1 MSRAPRSR
9 QIVMTLHHQIAIRAP
24 RAAVYSTIAE
34 PAQIGR
40 WWGAQT
46 PVQTQQGLELEHQ
59 AGPYGTVRLRVVELR
74 PDTRIEWTCIG
85 DYPPDNPAAAW
96 VGTHFIF
103 ELSSGDS
110 GAARV
115 ERACSPAP
123 IAELTTVDFRQT
135 GYDLRGRFAGF
146 NNNAWGQVL
155 QALKEA
161 CEPTASTETP

>member
-1 MSRAPRSR
+1 
-9 QIVMTLHHQIAIRAP
+9 MTIHHQIAIRAP
-24 RAAVYSTIAE
+24 RSAVYRAIAE

-46 PVQTQQGLELEHQ
+46 PVPTPEGLVLEHQ
-59 AGPYGTVRLRVVELR
+59 AGPYGTVRLRVVDLQ
-74 PDTRIEWTCIG
+74 PDARIEWACIG
-85 DYPPDNPAAAW
+85 DYPPDNPASAW
-96 VGTHFIF
+96 VGTRFVF

-110 GAARV
+110 GATMV

-135 GYDLRGRFAGF
+135 VYDLRGRFAGF

-155 QALKEA
+155 QSLKAA
-161 CEPTASTETP
+161 CEAGASSG